1 MDNFASPA
9 APLNSSLS
17 PNPTPLPAMSLSS
30 TPSFPVSSSMLS
42 PSYSSQAI
50 AGQPQQTS
58 PYMNSS
64 VSMNGMD
71 LFSNPT
77 ASSNKSP
84 FSDSFGG
91 LNGNT
96 SASGGQFLNNN
107 GFPPMKPLTSPI
119 NHGSVTDQ
127 FGLL

>member
-1 MDNFASPA
+1 METFTSPA

-17 PNPTPLPAMSLSS
+17 PNPTPLPAMTLTS
-30 TPSFPVSSSMLS
+30 TPSFPASSSMIS

-50 AGQPQQTS
+50 AGNPQTTS

-71 LFSNPT
+71 LFSNPA
-77 ASSNKSP
+77 ASNGKSP

-91 LNGNT
+91 LNGNS

-107 GFPPMKPLTSPI
+107 GFPPMKPLASPI
-119 NHGSVTDQ
+119 NNGSVTDQ